1 MLNSEWFKNIFLYL
15 NNPEQQKVFDKPE
28 SKIIDILRK
37 YLEKLE
43 LRKKEGKPIN
53 EVSEQE
59 LLERERKRKEEED
72 KKKNR
77 FQMHEILEEFLK
89 KPINLSVSRRS
100 SFNKNNAIEIDDKEE
115 EANDLQYL
123 KEKKYSFLNFLFNN
137 MRMIID
143 NIHITDKLNSH
154 IFKITQTVKSTE
166 EIIDIYQHIIS
177 TYF

>member
-1 MLNSEWFKNIFLYL
+1 
-15 NNPEQQKVFDKPE
+15 
-28 SKIIDILRK
+28 
-37 YLEKLE
+37 
-43 LRKKEGKPIN
+43 
-53 EVSEQE
+53 
-59 LLERERKRKEEED
+59 
-72 KKKNR
+72 
-77 FQMHEILEEFLK
+77 MHEILEEFLK

-166 EIIDIYQHIIS
+166 EIIDIYQHITDLIIEMIQG
-177 TYF
+177 TGVDNFNNFYRKLTRNYKVLDEKVI

>member
-59 LLERERKRKEEED
+59 LLERERKRKEEEN
-72 KKKNR
+72 KK
-77 FQMHEILEEFLK
+77 I
-89 KPINLSVSRRS
+89 
-100 SFNKNNAIEIDDKEE
+100 
-115 EANDLQYL
+115 
-123 KEKKYSFLNFLFNN
+123 
-137 MRMIID
+137 
-143 NIHITDKLNSH
+143 
-154 IFKITQTVKSTE
+154 
-166 EIIDIYQHIIS
+166 
-177 TYF
+177 